1 MAIKILVCVVAGLG
15 AGFGTGLAGLSA
27 AAVIAPM
34 LIAFLGVDP
43 YEAVGIALASDV
55 LASAASAVT
64 YKKNNNIDVRNG
76 VYMLVSVLVFTLIGS
91 YIGSLIPRTT
101 LGSFSMFTTLLVGI
115 KFIVKPVMAAKESNL
130 TRSKVTAIMQSI
142 VSGVMVGLIC
152 GIIGAGGGMMMLM
165 VLVMVLGYDL
175 KTAVGTS
182 VFIMTFTAFTGA
194 LSHFVIGGGITD
206 ISILIICVFATLLG
220 AWATA
225 KFANKASNEL
235 LNRTLGVGLSI
246 LGILMIA
253 MEKLA

>member
-1 MAIKILVCVVAGLG
+1 MAIKILVCVIAGLG

-34 LIAFLGVDP
+34 LIAFLGIDP

-130 TRSKVTAIMQSI
+130 TRSKRTAIMQS
-142 VSGVMVGLIC
+142 VLSGIMVGLIC
-152 GIIGAGGGMMMLM
+152 GIVGAGGGMMMLM

-206 ISILIICVFATLLG
+206 VSILIICVLATLFG

-225 KFANKASNEL
+225 KFANRASNEL
-235 LNRTLGVGLSI
+235 LNRTLGVGLSLI
-246 LGILMIA
+246 GVLMIA
-253 MEKLA
+253 MDKLA

>member
-1 MAIKILVCVVAGLG
+1 MAIKILVCVIAGLG

-101 LGSFSMFTTLLVGI
+101 LGNFSMFTTLLVGI

-130 TRSKVTAIMQSI
+130 TRSKRTAIMQS
-142 VSGVMVGLIC
+142 VLSGVMVGLIC
-152 GIIGAGGGMMMLM
+152 GIVGAGGGMMMLM

>member
-1 MAIKILVCVVAGLG
+1 MAIKILVCVIAGLG

-130 TRSKVTAIMQSI
+130 TRSKRTAIMQS
-142 VSGVMVGLIC
+142 VLSGIMVGLIC
-152 GIIGAGGGMMMLM
+152 GIVGAGGGMMMLM

-206 ISILIICVFATLLG
+206 VSILIICVLATLFG

-225 KFANKASNEL
+225 KFANRASNEL
-235 LNRTLGVGLSI
+235 LNRTLGVGLSLI
-246 LGILMIA
+246 GVLMIA
-253 MEKLA
+253 MDKLA

>member
-1 MAIKILVCVVAGLG
+1 MAVKILVCVIAGLG

-115 KFIVKPVMAAKESNL
+115 KFIVKPVMAAKERNL
-130 TRSKVTAIMQSI
+130 TRSKGTAIMQS
-142 VSGVMVGLIC
+142 VLSGIMVGLIC
-152 GIIGAGGGMMMLM
+152 GIVGAGGGMMMLM

-194 LSHFVIGGGITD
+194 LSHFIIGGGITD
-206 ISILIICVFATLLG
+206 ISILIICVLATLFG

-225 KFANKASNEL
+225 KFANRASNEL
-235 LNRTLGVGLSI
+235 LNRTLGVGLSL
-246 LGILMIA
+246 LGVLMIVTD
-253 MEKLA
+253 KLA

>member
-1 MAIKILVCVVAGLG
+1 MAVKILVCIVAGLG

-27 AAVIAPM
+27 AAVISPM

-64 YKKNNNIDVRNG
+64 YKKNNNIDVKNG
-76 VYMLVSVLVFTLIGS
+76 IYMLISVLVFTLIGS
-91 YIGSLIPRTT
+91 YIGSLIPKTT

-130 TRSKVTAIMQSI
+130 TRTKSAVVVQSVLSGI
-142 VSGVMVGLIC
+142 VVGLIC
-152 GIIGAGGGMMMLM
+152 GIVGAGGGMMMLI

-182 VFIMTFTAFTGA
+182 VLIMTFTALTGA

-206 ISILIICVFATLLG
+206 ISILIICVLATLFG
-220 AWATA
+220 AWITA
-225 KFANKASNEL
+225 KFANKASNEVM
-235 LNRTLGVGLSI
+235 NRTLGVGLSV
-246 LGILMIA
+246 LGILMLV
-253 MEKLA
+253 MDKLA